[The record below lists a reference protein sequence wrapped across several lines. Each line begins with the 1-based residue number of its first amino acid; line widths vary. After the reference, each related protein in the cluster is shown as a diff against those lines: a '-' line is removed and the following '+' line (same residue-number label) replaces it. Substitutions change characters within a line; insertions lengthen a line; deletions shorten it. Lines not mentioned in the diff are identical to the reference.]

1 MSWIDRANFLHQD
14 GVRLTEL
21 SSACALDPTL
31 NTFFFAFDPPNDLT
45 QIRAPV
51 INPGESICR
60 SLLKSTYSDD
70 VYFQKWYDGAKDT
83 NTIPVYAYTTGFGPS
98 QKTYVVAVV
107 DRPGVTLQRIHDG
120 HVDESVL
127 QSLKN
132 HVGARVF
139 RAEEPRDDVPVYSPP
154 SYIPEPSFA
163 PGPPPNYLDYS
174 GRSSVPSPPPMYRP
188 LYEPRSTL
196 SPLQSPLQSPSQSP
210 SLIPPNYTPTYGPTH
225 ASSSSSNRVL
235 VVCQR
240 SSSEGADREIVS
252 RSVAELERFVRERV
266 ENPVLEFMTPGLK
279 SGQSFGAD
287 YKFALTLDP
296 LSKDFEKSLQFIK
309 QNEGQYA
316 AVVLHTCPYL
326 FTLQVIP
333 AMSTLLRK
341 DGTMFWTTS
350 AGDRQSVTLLPQ
362 TTFDRVISRFNKDH
376 GDRWHFNFKDF
387 RAISPG
393 LFVKV

>member
-1 MSWIDRANFLHQD
+1 M
-14 GVRLTEL
+14 
-21 SSACALDPTL
+21 
-31 NTFFFAFDPPNDLT
+31 
-45 QIRAPV
+45 
-51 INPGESICR
+51 
-60 SLLKSTYSDD
+60 
-70 VYFQKWYDGAKDT
+70 
-83 NTIPVYAYTTGFGPS
+83 
-98 QKTYVVAVV
+98 
-107 DRPGVTLQRIHDG
+107 
-120 HVDESVL
+120 
-127 QSLKN
+127 
-132 HVGARVF
+132 
-139 RAEEPRDDVPVYSPP
+139 
-154 SYIPEPSFA
+154 
-163 PGPPPNYLDYS
+163 
-174 GRSSVPSPPPMYRP
+174 
-188 LYEPRSTL
+188 
-196 SPLQSPLQSPSQSP
+196 
-210 SLIPPNYTPTYGPTH
+210 
-225 ASSSSSNRVL
+225 L

-240 SSSEGADREIVS
+240 SSSEGVDREIVS

-266 ENPVLEFMTPGLK
+266 ENPILEFMTPGLK

-309 QNEGQYA
+309 QNQGQYA

-362 TTFDRVISRFNKDH
+362 TTFDRVISRFDKDH